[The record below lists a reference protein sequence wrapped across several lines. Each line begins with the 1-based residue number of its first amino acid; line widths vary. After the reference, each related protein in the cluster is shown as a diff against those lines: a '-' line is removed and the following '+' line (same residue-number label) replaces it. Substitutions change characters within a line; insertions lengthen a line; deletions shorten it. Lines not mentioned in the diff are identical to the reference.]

1 MPDTRDAGAPPEVE
15 GGMEAPIV
23 YFDNVSAFGIG
34 AGIGRMTL
42 EMDVYEPTEPG
53 APSRTRRR
61 VVAHLRGPLPAFDAL
76 RSAINQMEA
85 MLTPPV
91 GERPN

>member
-1 MPDTRDAGAPPEVE
+1 MTDTPDAGPSSQVE
-15 GGMEAPIV
+15 GGIEAPVV
-23 YFDNVSAFGIG
+23 YFDTVSAFGVG

-42 EMDVYEPTEPG
+42 EMEVYEPTEPG

-61 VVAHLRGPLPAFDAL
+61 VVAHLRGPLPAFEAL

-85 MLTPPV
+85 MLTPPA

>member
-1 MPDTRDAGAPPEVE
+1 MPDTPEAGAPPQVD
-15 GGMEAPIV
+15 GGIEAPVV
-23 YFDNVSAFGIG
+23 YFESVSAFGVG

-42 EMDVYEPTEPG
+42 EMEVYESTTPG

-61 VVAHLRGPLPAFDAL
+61 LVAHLRGPLPAFEAL
-76 RSAINQMEA
+76 RSAVNQMEA
-85 MLTPPV
+85 MLTPPA

>member
-1 MPDTRDAGAPPEVE
+1 MPDTPDAGPSSLVGGGIAAPV
-15 GGMEAPIV
+15 V
-23 YFDNVSAFGIG
+23 YFETVSAFGVG

-42 EMDVYEPTEPG
+42 EMEIYEPTEPG

-76 RSAINQMEA
+76 RSAINQIEA
-85 MLTPPV
+85 MLTPPA

>member
-1 MPDTRDAGAPPEVE
+1 MPDTREAAAPPQVE
-15 GGMEAPIV
+15 GVIEAPIV
-23 YFDNVSAFGIG
+23 YFETVSAFGVG

-42 EMDVYEPTEPG
+42 EMEVYEPTEPG

-85 MLTPPV
+85 MLTPPA
-91 GERPN
+91 GGRPN